1 MRSISELA
9 FISGA
14 QLALVSKP
22 VPTYSRDMASLR
34 SFPGALRLASMSI
47 VARLPMAALSIAV
60 LVHVRHLTGS
70 FATAGVVAGTFAAS
84 LGVGGPL
91 LGRLVDRHGQTKVLL
106 ASALVA
112 GAALAGIAALPAR
125 APDEALVA
133 LAVVLG
139 LGSPPVDACLR
150 AILPAVIG
158 DREALRAAYAAEAAA
173 VELTWIVGPPLV
185 LFVGIAWS
193 TSAALVVAGAV
204 LVAGTAVFAAQ
215 PASRAWRPAPAPE
228 RPRGGS
234 LRAPAMRT
242 LVLLLVFVGVV
253 FGTVEVAVIAAVA
266 GLGSPAAAGPLLG
279 LWGAGSLAGGV
290 VAARMGGGARTGAGL
305 ALMLAAL
312 AAGHL
317 ALAAAAGSAVAL
329 AAVLTLAGATIAP
342 TYATIYAM
350 VDHAAP
356 AGTVTEAFA
365 WLETAV
371 AIGAALGAAS
381 AGSVADAAGP
391 AAAFAVAGAA
401 GTVAAL
407 IAALRARP
415 LNAPSRPTAARAA
428 A

>member
-1 MRSISELA
+1 M
-9 FISGA
+9 
-14 QLALVSKP
+14 
-22 VPTYSRDMASLR
+22 
-34 SFPGALRLASMSI
+34 
-47 VARLPMAALSIAV
+47 
-60 LVHVRHLTGS
+60 
-70 FATAGVVAGTFAAS
+70 
-84 LGVGGPL
+84 
-91 LGRLVDRHGQTKVLL
+91 
-106 ASALVA
+106 
-112 GAALAGIAALPAR
+112 
-125 APDEALVA
+125 LVA

-139 LGSPPVDACLR
+139 LGTPPVGACLR
-150 AILPAVIG
+150 AILPATVG
-158 DREALRAAYAAEAAA
+158 DREALRAAYAAESAAI
-173 VELTWIVGPPLV
+173 ELTWIVGPPLV
-185 LFVGIAWS
+185 LLVAVAWS
-193 TSAALVVAGAV
+193 TSAALAVAGAI

-215 PASRAWRPAPAPE
+215 PASRAWRPAPGPE

-266 GLGSPAAAGPLLG
+266 HLGSPAAAGPLLG

-305 ALMLAAL
+305 ALMLAGL

-329 AAVLTLAGATIAP
+329 AAVLALAGATIAP

-365 WLETAV
+365 WLNTAV
-371 AIGAALGAAS
+371 AVGASLGAAS
-381 AGSVADAAGP
+381 AGAVADAAGP
-391 AAAFAVAGAA
+391 AAAFGVAGAA

-415 LNAPSRPTAARAA
+415 LNAPSYPTAVPAA

>member
-1 MRSISELA
+1 
-9 FISGA
+9 
-14 QLALVSKP
+14 
-22 VPTYSRDMASLR
+22 MASLR
-34 SFPGALRLASMSI
+34 SNPGAVRLASVSI
-47 VARLPMAALSIAV
+47 VARLPMAMLSIAL

-70 FATAGVVAGTFAAS
+70 FATAGLVAGSFAVS

-91 LGRLVDRHGQTKVLL
+91 LGRLVDRRGQTKVLV

-112 GAALAGIAALPAR
+112 GAALAGTAALPAG
-125 APDEALVA
+125 APLAALVA
-133 LAVVLG
+133 LAAVLG
-139 LGSPPVDACLR
+139 LSAPPVDACLR
-150 AILPAVIG
+150 AILPTIIR
-158 DREALRAAYAAEAAA
+158 DREALRAAYAAESAAI
-173 VELTWIVGPPLV
+173 ELTWIAGPPLV
-185 LFVGIAWS
+185 LFVGVAWS
-193 TSAALVVAGAV
+193 TSGALVVAGTV

-215 PASRAWRPAPAPE
+215 RASRAWRPAPAPV

-242 LVLLLVFVGVV
+242 LVLLLVFVGMV
-253 FGTVEVAVIAAVA
+253 FGTVEVGVIAAVA
-266 GLGSPAAAGPLLG
+266 NLGNASAAGPLLG

-290 VAARMGGGARTGAGL
+290 MAARLGGGARTGAGL

-312 AAGHL
+312 AIGHL
-317 ALAAAAGSAVAL
+317 ALAAAAGSAVTL
-329 AAVLTLAGATIAP
+329 AAVLALAGATIAP

-371 AIGAALGAAS
+371 AVGASIGAAS
-381 AGSVADAAGP
+381 AGVVADAAGP

-401 GTVAAL
+401 GAVAAV

-415 LNAPSRPTAARAA
+415 LNAPSHPAVAPAA